1 MNKVPLIGLKADQ
14 FRHPLD
20 LEATAAFKYLPGW
33 DWALRT
39 VLGSMAEQALYL
51 ENIGS
56 GLLVNQQQLPDLY
69 QLLTEACRILDIV
82 PPQLFVRQNPA
93 PNAYTL
99 AIRGKQPFIVLHTAL
114 IDLLTPEEVQAVIAH
129 ELGHLK
135 CEHGVYI
142 TLANLIVLAAGQ
154 MPYWGGLLA
163 QNLQQQLMTWLRCA
177 EFTCDRAGLLV
188 SQDPTVM
195 MSVLMKLAGGSS
207 KLAPQLNV
215 HAFLKQARAYD
226 AAADD
231 FSTLWKTL
239 QTAQL
244 THPLPVI
251 RARAIDQ
258 WASSNSYRAILQ
270 RR

>member
-1 MNKVPLIGLKADQ
+1 
-14 FRHPLD
+14 
-20 LEATAAFKYLPGW
+20 
-33 DWALRT
+33 
-39 VLGSMAEQALYL
+39 
-51 ENIGS
+51 
-56 GLLVNQQQLPDLY
+56 
-69 QLLTEACRILDIV
+69 
-82 PPQLFVRQNPA
+82 
-93 PNAYTL
+93 
-99 AIRGKQPFIVLHTAL
+99 VLHTAL

-142 TLANLIVLAAGQ
+142 TLANLMVLAAGQ
-154 MPYWGGLLA
+154 MPYWGGILA
-163 QNLQQQLMTWLRCA
+163 QSLQQQLMTWLRCA

-188 SQDPTVM
+188 SQDPTIM
-195 MSVLMKLAGGSS
+195 MSVLMKLTGGSP
-207 KLAPQLNV
+207 KLAPHLNV
-215 HAFLKQARAYD
+215 NAFLKQARDYD
-226 AAADD
+226 AAVDD

-270 RR
+270 GR